1 MLRSVGLY
9 FKVFG
14 TCWTLLK
21 CPTGTMENR
30 PNLTNLEGA
39 QMHKN
44 HLKKNNQY
52 NIIYTV

>member
-1 MLRSVGLY
+1 
-9 FKVFG
+9 
-14 TCWTLLK
+14 
-21 CPTGTMENR
+21 MENR